1 MTAETSTYFYDSGT
15 EETVTLSRGPATPHG
30 HALLKITYSDGRKS
44 DCYVNLAWLR
54 DRADHLA
61 DTPRPLTPDADA
73 GISYL
78 DQPTLAAITNLGE
91 ALDTLSR
98 AWPGHFDIDLAVKSS
113 GEQIAAW
120 HQEGGVT
127 EWYFGHKEQS

>member
-1 MTAETSTYFYDSGT
+1 MTTEHSTYTYEGG
-15 EETVTLSRGPATPHG
+15 EQETVTLARGPITPPG
-30 HALLKITYSDGRKS
+30 HALLKINYSDGRIA
-44 DCYVNLAWLR
+44 DCYVNTAWLR
-54 DRADHLA
+54 DRLNDLDPH
-61 DTPRPLTPDADA
+61 PLTPDADA

-91 ALDTLSR
+91 ALDNLSR
-98 AWPGHFDIDLAVKSS
+98 AWPGHFDIDLTVKSS

>member
-1 MTAETSTYFYDSGT
+1 M
-15 EETVTLSRGPATPHG
+15 
-30 HALLKITYSDGRKS
+30 
-44 DCYVNLAWLR
+44 
-54 DRADHLA
+54 
-61 DTPRPLTPDADA
+61 DA

-78 DQPTLAAITNLGE
+78 DQPTLTAIAKLGE
-91 ALDTLSR
+91 ALDNLSR

>member
-1 MTAETSTYFYDSGT
+1 MDERGRGRARPRRPARIQRRPRDGPLTA
-15 EETVTLSRGPATPHG
+15 
-30 HALLKITYSDGRKS
+30 
-44 DCYVNLAWLR
+44 
-54 DRADHLA
+54 
-61 DTPRPLTPDADA
+61 TPRPLTPDADA

-127 EWYFGHKEQS
+127 EWYFKHKEQS

>member
-1 MTAETSTYFYDSGT
+1 MTTEHSTYTYKSG
-15 EETVTLSRGPATPHG
+15 EQETVTLKRGLADPRG
-30 HALLKITYSDGRKS
+30 HALLRIKHDDGKTLE
-44 DCYVNLAWLR
+44 CYVNTAWLR
-54 DRADHLA
+54 DRLDDLGE
-61 DTPRPLTPDADA
+61 PRPTAPDADP

-91 ALDTLSR
+91 TLDTLSR

-113 GEQIAAW
+113 GEQIAVW